1 MSIEI
6 SNQRSKNYFKQL
18 KGSFIFK
25 LLAILS
31 SFLLIPIMIKYLG
44 NEQYGIWSTLLSIIS
59 WVVLFDIGI
68 GNGLRNKIAESLA
81 KDDILSAQKYISTS
95 YILIGVISL
104 LLLVVF
110 MVASSFINW
119 QTIFNTTILPNEELT
134 NILNISAGFIFINFW
149 LSLINQVANGVQ
161 KSSLTVFNQF
171 LSNFLS
177 LISVYILSLYTESSL
192 INLAILY
199 GVSLL
204 SSSIMLSIWFY
215 SKNLDL
221 LPKIA
226 LYNRKFVK
234 SITSLGF
241 KFFILQVAAI
251 VIFTTDKILI
261 TQLFGP
267 EYIVSYDLVFKLFSL
282 ITIIYTLISAP
293 LWSSYSDAY
302 SRNDYIWIKRMFVKQ
317 LRIYIFVFFSIVIL
331 GFLVNPIIDIW
342 VNNSIIIDYKLIISI
357 GALTIISTWNAL
369 FSTFVNSIN
378 NFDIQLKTSIIAMF
392 LNIPL
397 SILFVKVFNLGI
409 YSIII
414 ASIISL
420 SLFAI
425 FGALQTYN
433 IITRKIIHE

>member
-1 MSIEI
+1 VSIEI

>member
-1 MSIEI
+1 MSLDI
-6 SNQRSKNYFKQL
+6 SNQRTKNYFKQL

-25 LLAILS
+25 LLAVLS

-68 GNGLRNKIAESLA
+68 GNGLRNKVAESLA

-95 YILIGVISL
+95 YILIGVISS

-110 MVASSFINW
+110 MLASNFVDW
-119 QTIFNTTILPNEELT
+119 QTIFNTTILPNEELI

-161 KSSLTVFNQF
+161 KSSITVFNQF

-177 LISVYILSLYTESSL
+177 LISVYILSLYIKTSL
-192 INLAILY
+192 INLAIVY
-199 GVSLL
+199 GASLL
-204 SSSIMLSIWFY
+204 SSSIILSIWFY
-215 SKNLDL
+215 SKNLNL

-234 SITSLGF
+234 SITSIGF
-241 KFFILQVAAI
+241 KFFILQIAAI

-267 EYIVSYDLVFKLFSL
+267 EYIVSYDLVFKIFSL

-302 SRNDYIWIKRMFVKQ
+302 SRNDYLWIKEMFVKQ
-317 LRIYIFVFFSIVIL
+317 LKIYIYVLLSIIII
-331 GFLVNPIIDIW
+331 GFLVNPIIDLW
-342 VNNSIIIDYKLIISI
+342 VNDSIIIDYKLIISI
-357 GALTIISTWNAL
+357 GVFTIISTWNAL

-378 NFDIQLKTSIIAMF
+378 NFDVQFKTSIIAMF

-397 SILFVKVFNLGI
+397 SILFVKVFKLGI

-433 IITRKIIHE
+433 IITRKTTNE